1 MIVFS
6 QREKDT
12 HARIPSNSFK
22 AQNFGENRKKRIQ
35 FLHPKFLQISSM
47 YRFREMV
54 EFEGAPSSKQQQPPP
69 PPISDMFQKFA
80 LAFKTKTYELFAE
93 EDDYAAVDSDCDVTL
108 LLDSAEEFI
117 PHQKVVVIKPDSGSG
132 PDNSDAGLIRALI
145 PSLFATLSSFEAS
158 YLQFQA
164 AHVPEIDRG
173 ALEQAD
179 KSLVSILQ
187 KLTEMRNLY
196 RESKRKGPGLSGG
209 FDFPAASFWEFQVQE
224 NQSKL
229 RVLETMVNTQ
239 QSQIDVK
246 DDEAIELRK
255 KLDRIRAA
263 NCELMRK
270 LGLKEGSAGLGLEV
284 MLTIRVFEAMLRDS
298 VKSMRCFVK
307 LLIDLMRRAGWDL
320 EEAANS
326 VYSGMNYT
334 RKGHFRYAFLSYV
347 CLGMF
352 QNFDKID
359 FGLCDSEMI
368 CNGNGSKQI
377 ENGVSD
383 GGDSID
389 YLRQLIEHVS
399 INPMEML
406 SKNPNCEFSRFC
418 GSKYEEL
425 IHPTMESSIFSNLDR
440 KDKVLDSWKSL
451 SVFYESFVRAASSI
465 WLLHKLAY
473 SFKPVVEIFQV
484 ERGAEFSMVYM
495 EDVLGRCSLPGKAG
509 RPRPR
514 VGFTVVP
521 GFKVGRSVVQS
532 QVYLTS
538 LELKHV
544 E

>member
-1 MIVFS
+1 M
-6 QREKDT
+6 E
-12 HARIPSNSFK
+12 
-22 AQNFGENRKKRIQ
+22 
-35 FLHPKFLQISSM
+35 L
-47 YRFREMV
+47 
-54 EFEGAPSSKQQQPPP
+54 EGPPPP

-93 EDDYAAVDSDCDVTL
+93 EDDYTAVDSDCDVTL

-132 PDNSDAGLIRALI
+132 PENSDSDLIRALI

-164 AHVPEIDRG
+164 AHVPEIDQD

-179 KSLVSILQ
+179 KSIVSILQ
-187 KLTEMRNLY
+187 KLTEMKNLY
-196 RESKRKGPGLSGG
+196 KESKRKGPGLSGG
-209 FDFPAASFWEFQVQE
+209 FEFPAASIWEFQVQE

-229 RVLETMVNTQ
+229 RVLETIVNTQ

-246 DDEAIELRK
+246 DDEAIELRT
-255 KLDRIRAA
+255 KLDRIRAG
-263 NCELMRK
+263 NSELMQK
-270 LGLKEGSAGLGLEV
+270 LGLKEGGEGLGLEV
-284 MLTIRVFEAMLRDS
+284 MLTVRVFEAMLRDS

-320 EEAANS
+320 EEAASS

-347 CLGMF
+347 SLGMF
-352 QNFDKID
+352 QNFDKTD
-359 FGLCDSEMI
+359 FGLCDSETI
-368 CNGNGSKQI
+368 SNGNGTKQI
-377 ENGVSD
+377 ENGTMID
-383 GGDSID
+383 GD
-389 YLRQLIEHVS
+389 YLKQLIEHVAN
-399 INPMEML
+399 NPMEMV
-406 SKNPNCEFSRFC
+406 SKNPKCGFSRFC
-418 GSKYEEL
+418 GRKYEEL

-451 SVFYESFVRAASSI
+451 SVFYESFVRTASSI
-465 WLLHKLAY
+465 WLLHMLAY

-484 ERGAEFSMVYM
+484 ERGMEFSMVYM
-495 EDVLGRCSLPGKAG
+495 EDVLGRCGLPPGKS
-509 RPRPR
+509 RPR

-521 GFKVGRSVVQS
+521 GFKVGRTVVQS
-532 QVYLTS
+532 QVYLTD
-538 LELKHV
+538 LKHA